1 MINKAL
7 KLLFKKQILLQKS
20 AFLLFLG
27 LFFIFF
33 SNSCSKKFQKGTIYM
48 GTGGG
53 FVGSWKEYQLNADG
67 KLFFRQSNVD
77 SVIYIKTLDSAATKK
92 MFRTYNKL
100 KIDQDNLDAPGNVY
114 YYIGRREGKFRNHKV
129 TFGNP
134 EAGLPK
140 DLQEYFNAFYSTIEA
155 SSVLVK

>member
-1 MINKAL
+1 MINKVKILSFCLLMAL
-7 KLLFKKQILLQKS
+7 IS
-20 AFLLFLG
+20 
-27 LFFIFF
+27 I
-33 SNSCSKKFQKGTIYM
+33 SCSKKYQKGTIYM

-53 FVGSWKEYQLNADG
+53 FAGSWKEYQLNADG

-77 SVIYIKTLDSAATKK
+77 SVVFIKTLDSASTKK

-100 KIDQDNLDAPGNVY
+100 KIDRDNLDAPGNVY

-134 EAGLPK
+134 EAGMPK
-140 DLQEYFNAFYSTIEA
+140 NLQEYFNAFFSSIEA